1 MVTMGR
7 ALATAPTASSVQFFS
22 TLALLDPVDRE
33 ALVDRHVLGRSYGE
47 IARSLGCSIARV
59 QQRIERG
66 SRLMRGA
73 LLGSERHERAERAAP
88 SVFWNPQT

>member
-1 MVTMGR
+1 
-7 ALATAPTASSVQFFS
+7 LAISPTESSVQLFS

-59 QQRIERG
+59 QQRIDRG
-66 SRLMRGA
+66 SRLMRTALMGPERRERSDA
-73 LLGSERHERAERAAP
+73 LLTQ
-88 SVFWNPQT
+88 SVWWSPQG

>member
-1 MVTMGR
+1 
-7 ALATAPTASSVQFFS
+7 LAISPTESSVQLFS

-59 QQRIERG
+59 QQRIDRG
-66 SRLMRGA
+66 SRLMRAALIGPERRERTDA
-73 LLGSERHERAERAAP
+73 LLTQ
-88 SVFWNPQT
+88 SVWWSPQG